1 MGQNLIVLVVG
12 LGITIFGALIW
23 AFKRTERRAENKIDF
38 LGLHLTLNTPA
49 LAVMFV
55 GVILVLVSLMQVTP
69 APDPK
74 PSATSADQ
82 PAEYPEMDAT
92 RTHSFEFTTPPTEV
106 KAGLRKW
113 TRVAPDVWEQVY
125 PDGTKEYSYTLKRIH
140 LDSCDGTIVV
150 NKNDLDF
157 QAYVPDRNCDDR
169 EFMFRRLSQGPGWR
183 RYVPI
188 DAMK

>member
-1 MGQNLIVLVVG
+1 
-12 LGITIFGALIW
+12 
-23 AFKRTERRAENKIDF
+23 
-38 LGLHLTLNTPA
+38 
-49 LAVMFV
+49 
-55 GVILVLVSLMQVTP
+55 
-69 APDPK
+69 
-74 PSATSADQ
+74 
-82 PAEYPEMDAT
+82 MDAT

-106 KAGLRKW
+106 KAGLRQW